1 MLIRR
6 ETPADAIEID
16 RVHRAAFD
24 GDEPAE
30 VALVRQMR
38 DSGALLTNLS
48 FVTQADGRIV
58 GHIAIS
64 RARIGDVPVLALGP
78 IGVLPELQRGGVGAA
93 LMYAAIGAADAQ
105 DESLI
110 GLLGHLEYYP
120 RFGFVL
126 GSEVGVAPDEASWT
140 SHFQVRTLT
149 AWTPNSGGT
158 FRYADEFYSL

>member
-1 MLIRR
+1 MFIRR
-6 ETPADAIEID
+6 EKPSDATEID
-16 RVHRAAFD
+16 QVHREAFD

-48 FVTQADGRIV
+48 FVAEADGKIV

-64 RARIGDVPVLALGP
+64 RARVGNVPVLALGP
-78 IGVLPELQRGGVGAA
+78 IGVVPELQRGGVGAA
-93 LMYAAIGAADAQ
+93 LMHAAIGAADAL
-105 DESLI
+105 DELLI

-126 GSEVGVAPDEASWT
+126 GSEVGVAPDEASWA

-149 AWTPNSGGT
+149 AWTPKSAGT
-158 FRYADEFYSL
+158 FRYSDEFYAL

>member
-1 MLIRR
+1 VLIRR
-6 ETPADAIEID
+6 EMPSDATGID
-16 RVHRAAFD
+16 RVHRAAFE

-38 DSGALLTNLS
+38 GSGALLTHLS
-48 FVTQADGRIV
+48 FVAAVHDSVV

-64 RARIGDVPVLALGP
+64 RARVDAVPVLALGP
-78 IGVLPELQRGGVGAA
+78 IAVLPELQRNGVGAA
-93 LMYAAIGAADAQ
+93 LMHAVIGAADAQ
-105 DESLI
+105 DEPLI

-126 GSEVGVAPDEASWT
+126 GSDVGIAPDEASWA

-149 AWTPNSGGT
+149 AWTHDAVGT